1 MSKSKKKRKSEDAE
15 SAPTEDAATPAK
27 KRKGRKPSGE
37 AKQNVLLRKHVRK
50 LRRELEAKN
59 AVLELYA
66 DHRNWVKPEDL
77 RDRLHIPE
85 ADRNGKKIESP
96 TQCFVGARYPWEPA
110 LKILIGMPGES
121 KSEEEPDSDLDDEN
135 S

>member
-1 MSKSKKKRKSEDAE
+1 MSKSKKQKSNAAE
-15 SAPTEDAATPAK
+15 STPTESSPAPTK

-59 AVLELYA
+59 EVLELYA

-77 RDRLHIPE
+77 RKRLDIPE
-85 ADRNGKKIESP
+85 VDRSGNKIESP

-121 KSEEEPDSDLDDEN
+121 KNEDTTELEIDEETS
-135 S
+135 